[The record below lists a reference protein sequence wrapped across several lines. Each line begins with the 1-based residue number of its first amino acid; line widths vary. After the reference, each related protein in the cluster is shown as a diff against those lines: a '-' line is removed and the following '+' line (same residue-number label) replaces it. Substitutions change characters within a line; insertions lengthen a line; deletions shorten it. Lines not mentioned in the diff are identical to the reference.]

1 MGVQGLWELLAPVGR
16 RVSVEALSGRKLAID
31 ASIWIIQFMKAM
43 RDDKGDM
50 IRNAHLL
57 GFFRRIC
64 KLLYLRAKPVFVFD
78 GGTPALKRRTVI
90 ARRRQRERAQ
100 SKIRKTA
107 EKLLLNHLRTRKL
120 DEIAQNIG
128 LSQSVG
134 KPGEA
139 NMGLEQLSKK
149 RGKAKLRITQEVKR
163 QQQLASSE
171 GDDEEECSKV
181 KNLTVNSPLVPS
193 EPSMPQNNGKLTD
206 PSSTQEGEEHVT
218 LENDTINNAS
228 DGTDDDNEV
237 YFMLPPTQGRIDP
250 AVLASLPPSMQLN
263 LLVQM
268 REQLVTDNRK
278 KFQKVAKNPAS
289 FSQMQIQAYLKTVA
303 FRRDINEVQKAAAG
317 KGIGG
322 IPSARIA
329 SEADREYIFSTS
341 FHPDKQA
348 VEGHNVEMHH
358 EPKPGQNKMDASQSS
373 SLQDGL
379 TEEGNIQH
387 DMVKPDL
394 VSLQDSYSEKVL
406 NANDNAEDKDIE
418 WEDGVDCVVPEFN
431 EPTKG
436 GVITIEIDQDE
447 LLAEGTERHDLYTDV
462 ISESEEIEWE
472 DDASAVDGFNVDVL
486 LNAPADTAECE
497 VGTNVCTS
505 TGIKGVDSPE
515 VVDRTLIEIEAAELE
530 EAIRQSLQDHKAFK
544 EPKLIIRDES
554 SIKVSEHKEPPPDSI
569 LIESSEEA
577 YLARERERKGKAIVG
592 ISQAVFLENRV
603 AEKNKVSTLE
613 PPVLIKVLDN
623 AADNWKSAISEG
635 KIASPSE
642 GFTLHVNGNTIQAH
656 ANSSTTGSSSV
667 VSKVDTV
674 APLKEPSYDEAQLTI
689 KQLESSICAEASSK
703 VETGTDE
710 ASICCA
716 LSNLE
721 QEGEVKNLEDKQ
733 QVANTLQASVDIPDI
748 VDTSTDAV
756 MEHEKVVPSSVIG
769 HFIGNEDEQL
779 QEALLKEAQE
789 VDLIMEQ
796 EAFAKREKD
805 LLVER
810 EELLCQQAELQAVME
825 AEQTAMQASLQE
837 ERDLL
842 LQEEMELRA
851 AQRKNER
858 NAESVS
864 GEMFSECQELL
875 QMFGLPFIIAP
886 MEAEAQCAYM
896 DSIGLVDGVVTD
908 DSDVFLFGGR
918 NVFKNIFD
926 DRKYVE
932 TYYMKDVISELG
944 LDQEKLIHMALL
956 LGSDYT
962 EGISGIGIVNAIEVV
977 NAFEGEEGLQKF
989 KDWLDA
995 PDFTLLEKIHQD
1007 GQKKQTRKKR
1017 VERGIEADNIQNA
1030 EESDD
1035 TPKERLKYNL
1045 RQQDFMD
1052 KHRAVSKNWNVPESF
1067 PNPMV
1072 ISAYTSP
1079 QVDKSSE
1086 AFMWGRPDLEALRR
1100 LCLERFGWNKSKS
1113 DELLVPVLKE
1123 YDRHETQ
1130 LRLEA
1135 FYSFNQRFAKI
1146 RSKRIQKAVTRVTG
1160 RLSSELVDFPK
1171 ADDFEGASPIKG
1183 EANDSNM
1190 ESDNKL
1196 TPSMKAAKRKRA
1208 LGSKERKMKASQV
1221 EKVTQGVA
1229 VRGRGRGRGGK
1240 STRGRAK
1247 ASKRSDS
1254 RPSAE
1259 ASSSDRS
1266 SSNDLSGLEQNK
1278 QIDEVASAVPRRSN
1292 RVPQRAIYNF
1302 SGSDEDSGNSGLEKS
1317 KARGTS
1323 GHTGSI
1329 TASDGIHVK
1338 ESSVFSSSNLV
1349 QEERNQAGG
1358 ETGVT
1363 PSIDVEYGLQGQR
1376 DRDHLVNGDSFC
1388 APDAHEESMQGP
1400 WDESYLVMG
1409 GGFCAVDAEDGSMQE
1424 PSCHPHE
1431 HDEGYLA
1438 MGGGFC
1444 AVDADGSLQEP
1455 SCDSRVLQ
1463 TTKECFTPNNDLNTI
1478 PMESVCSESPFVS
1491 STSKKVLPD
1500 SERACLLEPSLRAV
1514 PSLRRKKRRTS

>member
-90 ARRRQRERAQ
+90 ARRRQREQAQ

-107 EKLLLNHLRTRKL
+107 EKLFLNHLRTRKL

-128 LSQSVG
+128 LSQSDG
-134 KPGEA
+134 KPGQA
-139 NMGLEQLSKK
+139 NMGLAQLSKK
-149 RGKAKLRITQEVKR
+149 QGKAKLSMAQEVKR

-181 KNLTVNSPLVPS
+181 KNLTMNSPLVPS
-193 EPSMPQNNGKLTD
+193 EPSMPHNNGKLAD

-228 DGTDDDNEV
+228 DGTDDDNEE

-329 SEADREYIFSTS
+329 SEVDREYIFSTS

-348 VEGHNVEMHH
+348 VEGHNVEMHY
-358 EPKPGQNKMDASQSS
+358 EPKLGQNKMDASQSS

-379 TEEGNIQH
+379 TEEGDIQH
-387 DMVKPDL
+387 DMVKPEMA
-394 VSLQDSYSEKVL
+394 SLQDSYSEKVL
-406 NANDNAEDKDIE
+406 NANENAEDKDIE
-418 WEDGVDCVVPEFN
+418 WEDGVDCVVPESS
-431 EPTKG
+431 EPAKG

-462 ISESEEIEWE
+462 ISDSEEIEWE

-486 LNAPADTAECE
+486 LNAPANTAECE
-497 VGTNVCTS
+497 VGTN
-505 TGIKGVDSPE
+505 
-515 VVDRTLIEIEAAELE
+515 
-530 EAIRQSLQDHKAFK
+530 SLQDHKAFK

-554 SIKVSEHKEPPPDSI
+554 SIKVSEHKEPRPDSI

-577 YLARERERKGKAIVG
+577 YLARERERKGKAIVD
-592 ISQAVFLENRV
+592 ISQAVFLENRL

-613 PPVLIKVLDN
+613 LPVSIKVLDN
-623 AADNWKSAISEG
+623 SADNWKSAISEG

-674 APLKEPSYDEAQLTI
+674 APLKEPLCDEAHLTN
-689 KQLESSICAEASSK
+689 KQLESSIYAEASSK

-769 HFIGNEDEQL
+769 HFTGDEDEQL
-779 QEALLKEAQE
+779 QEALLKEAQKI
-789 VDLIMEQ
+789 DLIMER
-796 EAFAKREKD
+796 EAFAKRERD
-805 LLVER
+805 LVVER

-886 MEAEAQCAYM
+886 MEAEAQCAFM
-896 DSIGLVDGVVTD
+896 DSIGVVDGVVTD

-977 NAFEGEEGLQKF
+977 SAFEGEEGLQKF

-1017 VERGIEADNIQNA
+1017 VDNIQNA

-1035 TPKERLKYNL
+1035 TAKEELKYNL
-1045 RQQDFMD
+1045 RQQDFMV
-1052 KHRAVSKNWNVPESF
+1052 KHRAVSKNWNIPESF
-1067 PNPMV
+1067 PNSMV

-1146 RSKRIQKAVTRVTG
+1146 RSKRIQKAVTRGTG

-1171 ADDFEGASPIKG
+1171 ADDFEEASPIKG
-1183 EANDSNM
+1183 EANDSNV

-1196 TPSMKAAKRKRA
+1196 TPSMKAAKRKRD

-1259 ASSSDRS
+1259 ASSSDGS
-1266 SSNDLSGLEQNK
+1266 SSNDLSGLEQSK
-1278 QIDEVASAVPRRSN
+1278 RMDEVASAAPRRSN

-1302 SGSDEDSGNSGLEKS
+1302 SGSDEDSGNSRLEMS
-1317 KARGTS
+1317 KAGGTS
-1323 GHTGSI
+1323 DHTGSI

-1338 ESSVFSSSNLV
+1338 ESSVFSSSNPV
-1349 QEERNQAGG
+1349 QEERNQDGG

-1376 DRDHLVNGDSFC
+1376 DGDHLVNGDSFC
-1388 APDAHEESMQGP
+1388 TPDAHEESMQGP

-1409 GGFCAVDAEDGSMQE
+1409 GGFCAVDADDGSMQE
-1424 PSCHPHE
+1424 PSCRPHE
-1431 HDEGYLA
+1431 HDEGYLV

-1463 TTKECFTPNNDLNTI
+1463 TTKEYFTPNNDLNMI
-1478 PMESVCSESPFVS
+1478 PMESVCSDSPIVS
-1491 STSKKVLPD
+1491 STCKKVLPD

-1514 PSLRRKKRRTS
+1514 PSLRRKKRRTT